1 MFSEYITYVTD
12 DKSFFCEQVY
22 RTKDKGWA
30 VRSRDFIPSGAP
42 VCEYSGILRK
52 SDELDNVSENDYIFD
67 IDCLQTMRG
76 IGGREVPIVMH
87 ELVCDI
93 CTVLLGCI
101 ELLKYWKYATCKFFT
116 LLQQLFIAL
125 LFTTNFH

>member
-1 MFSEYITYVTD
+1 MQQMI
-12 DKSFFCEQVY
+12 KSFFCEQVY

-87 ELVCDI
+87 EL
-93 CTVLLGCI
+93 
-101 ELLKYWKYATCKFFT
+101 KYVAM
-116 LLQQLFIAL
+116 
-125 LFTTNFH
+125 